1 MSTAVVVGSGP
12 NGLAAAITL
21 ARAGADVTVL
31 EAMDTIGGGT
41 RTQEL
46 TLPGLLHDVCSA
58 VHPLGVG
65 SPFMRSLGLEDH
77 GVTWRYPAVELAHP
91 LDDRRAG
98 VLLRSVGETA
108 TGLGEPAWA
117 KVFGALHFDDV
128 AADVLRP
135 VLHLPERPVKLAR
148 FGAVGL
154 LPATTFARRF
164 RTEEARALFAGC
176 ASHAFRPLS
185 APLTTSFGLMLAA
198 SGHAFGWPVPEG
210 GSSAI
215 TSAMA
220 SVLLSLGGRIE
231 TGVRVTELPQ
241 ADLVMLDVAPSAAV
255 SIVGDRLPPR
265 VRRAYQRYRHGPAAF
280 KVDLA
285 VAGGVPWGND
295 AARRA
300 GTVHVGGTLD
310 EVADA
315 ERAVSR
321 GRMPERPF
329 VLVAQQYLADPMRSV
344 GDTHPV
350 WAYAHVP
357 NGFTGDATEHVV
369 RQIER
374 FAPGF
379 RERVLATVVKGP
391 AELAAY
397 NPNYVGGD
405 IATGA
410 HTLRQVVFRPRMGLD
425 PYATGVPGVFLCSAA
440 TPPGGGVHGM
450 CGHNAAEAALAHRRR
465 PRGG

>member
-21 ARAGADVTVL
+21 ARAGVDVTVL
-31 EAMDTIGGGT
+31 EAMGTIGGGT
-41 RTQEL
+41 RTEEL

-77 GVTWRYPAVELAHP
+77 GVTWRYPSVELAHP
-91 LDDRRAG
+91 LDGGRAG
-98 VLLRSVGETA
+98 ALLRSAEETA
-108 TGLGEPAWA
+108 TRLGEPAWA
-117 KVFGALHFDDV
+117 RVFGALHFDDV
-128 AADVLRP
+128 AADVLQP
-135 VLHLPERPVKLAR
+135 VLHVPEHPVKLAR
-148 FGAVGL
+148 FGAAGL
-154 LPATTFARRF
+154 LPAATYARRF

-185 APLTTSFGLMLAA
+185 APLTTSFGLMLVA
-198 SGHAFGWPVPEG
+198 SGHAFGWPVPEA
-210 GSSAI
+210 GSTAI
-215 TSAMA
+215 STAMA
-220 SVLLSLGGRIE
+220 SVLRGLGGRIE
-231 TGVRVTELPQ
+231 TGVLVTDLPQ
-241 ADLVMLDVAPSAAV
+241 ADLVMLDVAPVAAV
-255 SIVGDRLPPR
+255 SILGDRLPPR
-265 VRRAYQRYRHGPAAF
+265 VRRAYQRFRHGPAAF

-285 VAGGVPWGND
+285 VAGGVPWANE
-295 AARRA
+295 APRRA
-300 GTVHVGGTLD
+300 GTVHVGGSLE
-310 EVADA
+310 EVAHA
-315 ERAVSR
+315 EREVSR
-321 GRMPERPF
+321 GRLPQRPF
-329 VLVAQQYLADPMRSV
+329 VLVAQQYLADPTRSV

-379 RERVLATVVKGP
+379 RERILASAVRGP
-391 AELAAY
+391 ERLAAY

-410 HTLRQVVFRPRMGLD
+410 HTLRQVLFRPRVALD
-425 PYATGVPGVFLCSAA
+425 PYATGVPGVYLCSAA

-450 CGHNAAEAALAHRRR
+450 CGHNAAKAALRK
-465 PRGG
+465 RGR